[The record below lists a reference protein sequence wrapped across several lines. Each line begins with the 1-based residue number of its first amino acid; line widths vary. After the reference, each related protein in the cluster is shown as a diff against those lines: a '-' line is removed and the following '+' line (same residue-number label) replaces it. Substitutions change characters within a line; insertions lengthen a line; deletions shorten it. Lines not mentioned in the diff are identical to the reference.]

1 MTRDRRDSTAGWT
14 VGARFWTPMN
24 GTATVHEVRPR
35 DTGMP
40 EALVSYGWLPDVRE
54 WIVLPHVEPMLAGEP
69 DRPSEGLQH
78 VEAGQSVRHGKF
90 GEGMVRGLYAREGGA
105 PGAAIEFGTPF
116 GERKIALGGG
126 YLRAKKPPDFAVE
139 FTGCDAG
146 WIRLRLDGEGLRPA
160 LHGWCEG
167 WDHMADA
174 ECRRQRLLEVL
185 NCKDQGYGGTPLRE
199 LRSLL
204 VERWL
209 ADEGGPVR

>member
-90 GEGMVRGLYAREGGA
+90 GEGVVRGLYAREGGA
-105 PGAAIEFGTPF
+105 PGAALESGTPF
-116 GERKIALGGG
+116 ASARSHWVA
-126 YLRAKKPPDFAVE
+126 ATCVPKPPDFAVE

-146 WIRLRLDGEGLRPA
+146 WIRLRLDGEACAPRCTGGARLGSHGRRGMPSARFLRF
-160 LHGWCEG
+160 
-167 WDHMADA
+167 
-174 ECRRQRLLEVL
+174 
-185 NCKDQGYGGTPLRE
+185 
-199 LRSLL
+199 
-204 VERWL
+204 
-209 ADEGGPVR
+209 